1 MNDDIENFNPENGLA
16 NNKVDYPINSKD
28 NLDTENINIYAIIN
42 TDNNEQG
49 KENCIITTKN
59 SQK

>member
-1 MNDDIENFNPENGLA
+1 MNDDIENFNPKIVLNI
-16 NNKVDYPINSKD
+16 NKVDYPINSKD